1 MPIWANRF
9 SAAPSHILSSLSRA
23 IAKPFHLGSTR
34 IDSTPSLLFSRL
46 VASWQ
51 RGSVSPLLSSEQVQA
66 NPCPFSSSQIR
77 ADHLRRESNRV
88 CSRQSL
94 VGSAPPA
101 PISTVPDRCASL
113 PLNSALR
120 RFLATPRPSCRG
132 ASEPF
137 LLGTNHV
144 AAALFSSFLI
154 RFGSS
159 TRQSARLPSVTFRFV
174 GIRRAAFP
182 FHFAETQGCALPW
195 LISSAP
201 ISSDPYHFLACRFG
215 SLLRSAVAT
224 LFMSGLIHALA
235 GRRCCSSPYAWYSA
249 LLPPITLP
257 SSSSSSQT

>member
-1 MPIWANRF
+1 MPFPFGSLRLRWPRFRFRSFRLLSQLRHSHAMPIWANRF

-101 PISTVPDRCASL
+101 PISAVPDRCASL

-182 FHFAETQGCALPW
+182 FHFAVTQDCALPW
-195 LISSAP
+195 QCHS
-201 ISSDPYHFLACRFG
+201 HRCRF
-215 SLLRSAVAT
+215 VA
-224 LFMSGLIHALA
+224 SPIDSNHCCAA
-235 GRRCCSSPYAWYSA
+235 PSPRCSR
-249 LLPPITLP
+249 LV
-257 SSSSSSQT
+257 